1 MENRAPLLF
10 ALLLLLFFVST
21 SAGLAD
27 VSAIQDKLRSL
38 QLKIISEK
46 LKLIQEGVL
55 GLHTAAPVPRL
66 PAAPATPPEPT
77 REELSRILEEQIKIL
92 QSVVA
97 SLKPKA
103 IGEEATRIEQEIARI
118 VEELKTASGDQLI
131 ALQDQLN
138 KLVAA
143 HDALIQQVRQAL
155 EDSLKY
161 KQALIISEQ
170 IRILQEKINTL
181 PRPSTA
187 PNPLVQEQNTTLM
200 NIQDSIQK
208 LQLKVLQAQV
218 KVIQEK
224 VNQVAR

>member
-27 VSAIQDKLRSL
+27 ISAIQDQLRSA
-38 QLKIISEK
+38 QLKLIGEK
-46 LKLIQEGVL
+46 LKLLQEGVL
-55 GLHTAAPVPRL
+55 GLRT
-66 PAAPATPPEPT
+66 APAPPPAVASPATPEPT
-77 REELSRILEEQIKIL
+77 REELSRILEDQIKIL
-92 QSVVA
+92 QDVVA
-97 SLKPKA
+97 SLRPKA
-103 IGEEATRIEQEIARI
+103 IDEEASRIEQELTRI
-118 VEELKTASGDQLI
+118 IGELKTASGDQLVV
-131 ALQDQLN
+131 LRNQLDQ
-138 KLVAA
+138 LVAA
-143 HDALIQQVRQAL
+143 HDTLTEQVRQSL

-170 IRILQEKINTL
+170 IRILQEKISTL

-200 NIQDSIQK
+200 NIQDAIQK
-208 LQLKVLQAQV
+208 LQLKILQAQI

-224 VNQVAR
+224 VHQVAQ